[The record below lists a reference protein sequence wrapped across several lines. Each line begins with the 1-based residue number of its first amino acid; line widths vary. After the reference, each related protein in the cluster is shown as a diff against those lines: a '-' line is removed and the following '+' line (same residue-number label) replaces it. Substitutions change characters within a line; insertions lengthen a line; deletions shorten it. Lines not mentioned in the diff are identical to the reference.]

1 MAGREELENGEFLIL
16 KDDTCHLVGQE
27 SMQIQFTPAI
37 LYLTN
42 QHIFLDPRYDVEST
56 RKLVLGDV
64 VRIVQTIN
72 NDCPVLDILSED
84 SGQSIHVFIPDES
97 HRIGF
102 ASILRQLC
110 KAKEKGQ
117 RSCDKY
123 AMNMRRSI
131 QNAESLSSF
140 YKSYN
145 TAPDYDQAKVLAK
158 QEKKLAKERKVRD
171 YLKASLIPFNFISD
185 FLNTCP
191 EFFFATVV
199 ILVALLSSLFSYIS
213 IGVFFPSFCLLIIF
227 YYGKLRIMNNFKP
240 KDKISPED
248 AHRPLRPF
256 IRVSNE
262 FQEKF
267 DNRIKWGNAELTLE
281 VTIFLTVLCLLFLF
295 VDPAIL
301 LVISIF
307 GLALIERWDPIGSG
321 CLSYHLSRLISW

>member
-117 RSCDKY
+117 KSCDKF

-145 TAPDYDQAKVLAK
+145 TAPDYDQAKVL
-158 QEKKLAKERKVRD
+158 EKKKK
-171 YLKASLIPFNFISD
+171 K
-185 FLNTCP
+185 
-191 EFFFATVV
+191 
-199 ILVALLSSLFSYIS
+199 
-213 IGVFFPSFCLLIIF
+213 
-227 YYGKLRIMNNFKP
+227 
-240 KDKISPED
+240 
-248 AHRPLRPF
+248 
-256 IRVSNE
+256 
-262 FQEKF
+262 
-267 DNRIKWGNAELTLE
+267 
-281 VTIFLTVLCLLFLF
+281 
-295 VDPAIL
+295 
-301 LVISIF
+301 LVII
-307 GLALIERWDPIGSG
+307 
-321 CLSYHLSRLISW
+321 